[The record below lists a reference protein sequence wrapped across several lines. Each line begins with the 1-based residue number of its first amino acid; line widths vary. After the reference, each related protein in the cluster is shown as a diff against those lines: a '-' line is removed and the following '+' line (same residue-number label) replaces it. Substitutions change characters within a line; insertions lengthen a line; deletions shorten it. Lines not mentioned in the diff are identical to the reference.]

1 MTRDNL
7 SLYLYS
13 LVMHVR
19 DIRRYIVYF
28 LYVNALFSK
37 IGKYRYVIY
46 RVNNFEIIA
55 LRSYVRNDFIAF

>member
-19 DIRRYIVYF
+19 DIRRYIVHF
-28 LYVNALFSK
+28 LYVNALILLENIENMLST
-37 IGKYRYVIY
+37 
-46 RVNNFEIIA
+46 ELII
-55 LRSYVRNDFIAF
+55 LK

>member
-28 LYVNALFSK
+28 LYVNAFILLENIDTLST
-37 IGKYRYVIY
+37 
-46 RVNNFEIIA
+46 ELII
-55 LRSYVRNDFIAF
+55 LK